1 MGASHMGSSLGAWG
15 SLLTINSC
23 QPLRVNGYD
32 PVGMHHTNCEQVSAP
47 IFAALGMRPQRVAAS
62 AVHI

>member
-1 MGASHMGSSLGAWG
+1 MGASHIGTSLRAWG
-15 SLLTINSC
+15 SLLTLSRR
-23 QPLRVNGYD
+23 PLRVDGYN
-32 PVGMHHTNCEQVSAP
+32 PVGFQHAYCEQVSAR